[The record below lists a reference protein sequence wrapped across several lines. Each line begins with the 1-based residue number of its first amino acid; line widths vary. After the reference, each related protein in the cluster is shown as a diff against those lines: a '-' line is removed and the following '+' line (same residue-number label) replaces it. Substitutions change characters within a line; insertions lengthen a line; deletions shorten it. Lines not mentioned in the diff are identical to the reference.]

1 MHAPKA
7 SPEHM
12 NRLAGREQQTRG
24 WAAPLPPVFE
34 RTPVVDG
41 IRQRMEW
48 ETRDTINNR
57 LWADT
62 ISAGPK
68 LVTDKMLA
76 AHPSHGAETMT
87 PAASRTDNRP
97 YAVAGPA
104 YFPSPADPSARP
116 TLPPNSL
123 FVNPWS
129 AGFNVE
135 NGDVAKELRGVVKE
149 DNRFLVDNVSNRIV
163 GRTFEHQWI
172 PPADTRTIAER
183 KIDVS
188 ELLRPSQDDY
198 RRNYL
203 GSLKTT

>member
-12 NRLAGREQQTRG
+12 NRLAGREEQTRA
-24 WAAPLPPVFE
+24 WASPLPPVFE
-34 RTPVVDG
+34 RSPITEG
-41 IRQRMEW
+41 IRQRLEW

-62 ISAGPK
+62 LATGSK

-76 AHPSHGAETMT
+76 AHPSRGSETMT
-87 PAASRTDNRP
+87 PSASRSDNRP
-97 YAVAGPA
+97 YAVSGPS
-104 YFPSPADPSARP
+104 YFPSPTDPTARP
-116 TLPPNSL
+116 TLPAASL
-123 FVNPWS
+123 FANPWS

-135 NGDVAKELRGVVKE
+135 AGDVAKELRGAVKE
-149 DNRFLVDNVSNRIV
+149 DNRFLADNVADRLA

-183 KIDVS
+183 KIEAS
-188 ELLRPSQDDY
+188 ELLRPGQDDY
-198 RRNYL
+198 RHTYL
-203 GSLKTT
+203 GSLKTS

>member
-97 YAVAGPA
+97 YVVSGPA
-104 YFPSPADPSARP
+104 YFPSPADPTERP
-116 TLPPNSL
+116 VLPPNSL

-129 AGFNVE
+129 TGFNVE

-198 RRNYL
+198 RQNYL
-203 GSLKTT
+203 SSLKTS

>member
-1 MHAPKA
+1 
-7 SPEHM
+7 M

-34 RTPVVDG
+34 RSPVVDG

-76 AHPSHGAETMT
+76 AHPSHGADIMT

-97 YAVAGPA
+97 YAVVGPA
-104 YFPSPADPSARP
+104 YFPSPADPTVRP
-116 TLPPNSL
+116 SLPPNSL

-129 AGFNVE
+129 TGFNVE

-183 KIDVS
+183 KIDIS

-198 RRNYL
+198 RQTFL
-203 GSLKTT
+203 GSLKTS

>member
-12 NRLAGREQQTRG
+12 NRLCSREEQTRG

-34 RTPVVDG
+34 RSPITEGV
-41 IRQRMEW
+41 RQRMEW

-62 ISAGPK
+62 MSTGSK
-68 LVTDKMLA
+68 LVTEQMLA
-76 AHPSHGAETMT
+76 THPSRGADVMA
-87 PAASRTDNRP
+87 PSAARNDDRP
-97 YAVAGPA
+97 YQVNGPA

-116 TLPPNSL
+116 TLPPKSL
-123 FVNPWS
+123 FQNKW
-129 AGFNVE
+129 ANGCDVE
-135 NGDVAKELRGVVKE
+135 RGDIGKELRGVVKE
-149 DNRFLVDNVSNRIV
+149 DNRFLVDNTWERLA

-183 KIDVS
+183 KIEAS

-198 RRNYL
+198 RQNYL
-203 GSLKTT
+203 GSLKTS

>member
-1 MHAPKA
+1 MHAPKS

-76 AHPSHGAETMT
+76 AHPSHGADVMT
-87 PAASRTDNRP
+87 PSASRTDNRP

-123 FVNPWS
+123 YANPWS
-129 AGFNVE
+129 TGFNVE

-198 RRNYL
+198 RQNYL
-203 GSLKTT
+203 GLKTT

>member
-1 MHAPKA
+1 MHAPKS

-12 NRLAGREQQTRG
+12 NRLSNREAQTRA
-24 WAAPLPPVFE
+24 WSAPLPPVFE

-41 IRQRMEW
+41 VRQRLEW

-62 ISAGPK
+62 LDTGAK

-76 AHPSHGAETMT
+76 AHPSRGAETMT
-87 PAASRTDNRP
+87 PSASRKDDRP
-97 YAVAGPA
+97 YRISGPS

-116 TLPPNSL
+116 TLPSKSL
-123 FVNPWS
+123 YANPWS
-129 AGFNVE
+129 TGLDIDA
-135 NGDVAKELRGVVKE
+135 GDVGKELRGVVKE
-149 DNRFLVDNVSNRIV
+149 DNRFLVDNVSDRMV

-172 PPADTRTIAER
+172 PPADSRTIAER

-198 RRNYL
+198 RQTFL
-203 GSLKTT
+203 GSLKTS

>member
-1 MHAPKA
+1 MHAPKS

-12 NRLAGREQQTRG
+12 NRLAGREAQTRA
-24 WAAPLPPVFE
+24 WSAPLPPVFE
-34 RTPVVDG
+34 RTPVTDG

-76 AHPSHGAETMT
+76 AHPSHGSEVMT
-87 PAASRTDNRP
+87 PSASRTDNRP
-97 YAVAGPA
+97 YVVSGPS
-104 YFPSPADPSARP
+104 YFPSPSDPSARP
-116 TLPPNSL
+116 TLPPQSL
-123 FVNPWS
+123 FANPWS
-129 AGFNVE
+129 TGFNVE

-149 DNRFLVDNVSNRIV
+149 DNRFLVDNVSDRII

-183 KIDVS
+183 KIDAS
-188 ELLRPSQDDY
+188 ELLRPAQDDY
-198 RRNYL
+198 RQTFL
-203 GSLKTT
+203 DSLKTS

>member
-1 MHAPKA
+1 
-7 SPEHM
+7 
-12 NRLAGREQQTRG
+12 
-24 WAAPLPPVFE
+24 
-34 RTPVVDG
+34 
-41 IRQRMEW
+41 MEW

-87 PAASRTDNRP
+87 PSASRTDNRP
-97 YAVAGPA
+97 YVVSGPA
-104 YFPSPADPSARP
+104 YFPSPTDPTERP
-116 TLPPNSL
+116 VLPQASL
-123 FVNPWS
+123 YANPWS
-129 AGFNVE
+129 TGFNVGA
-135 NGDVAKELRGVVKE
+135 GDAGKELRGVVKE
-149 DNRFLVDNVSNRIV
+149 DNRFLVDNVSDRIM

-183 KIDVS
+183 KIDAS
-188 ELLRPSQDDY
+188 ELLRPAQDDY
-198 RRNYL
+198 RQNYL

>member
-12 NRLAGREQQTRG
+12 NRLAGREEQTRA
-24 WAAPLPPVFE
+24 WASPLPPVFE
-34 RTPVVDG
+34 RSPITEG
-41 IRQRMEW
+41 IRQRLEW

-62 ISAGPK
+62 LATGSK

-76 AHPSHGAETMT
+76 AHPSRGSETMT
-87 PAASRTDNRP
+87 PSASRSDDRP
-97 YAVAGPA
+97 YRISGPA
-104 YFPSPADPSARP
+104 YFPSPTDPHERP
-116 TLPPNSL
+116 TLPAASL
-123 FVNPWS
+123 FANPWS

-135 NGDVAKELRGVVKE
+135 AGDVAKELRGVVKE
-149 DNRFLVDNVSNRIV
+149 DNRFLAVNVSDRLA

-183 KIDVS
+183 KIDAS
-188 ELLRPSQDDY
+188 ELLRPGQDDY
-198 RRNYL
+198 RQTYL
-203 GSLKTT
+203 GSLKTS